1 MNVSANVDRSSI
13 ITFDDILDGVPR
25 DHRIHNWISEQCR
38 FAVTEHSPSLSHTQH
53 LHSDSLSS
61 IESTIPAIRADSPLL
76 GFPSA
81 SECNA
86 SHDPLHFPSPTYA
99 RDLPQL
105 EPVVEV
111 VQHSPHETDERR
123 IENLVK
129 TLSLDKVCVGQTK
142 ARAYTD
148 LSHNSLCLHLHYAL
162 ACLRLLRDCP
172 TSPNR

>member
-1 MNVSANVDRSSI
+1 MGVVLSQNEYIRHPFYNLPSLLLLPLTLCRDILPIMNIPDNVDRNSI
-13 ITFDDILDGVPR
+13 ITLDGILDDVPR
-25 DHRIHNWISEQCR
+25 DRRIHNWISEQCR

-81 SECNA
+81 SECDA

-99 RDLPQL
+99 RDLPEL

-111 VQHSPHETDERR
+111 VQHSPHETEERR

-129 TLSLDKVCVGQTK
+129 TLSVDKV
-142 ARAYTD
+142 
-148 LSHNSLCLHLHYAL
+148 
-162 ACLRLLRDCP
+162 
-172 TSPNR
+172 